1 MKRREFITLLGGAT
15 AWPLAARA
23 QRSERMRRVGVLF
36 GSASD
41 AAALGWM
48 AAFQQEL
55 QEMGWTNNRNVYI
68 DSRFAGGDV
77 DRMRAQAAELVGMPA
92 DVIVASGTLQVHTL
106 QQLTHT
112 IPIVFVQASDPVGDG
127 FVASLARP
135 GGNATGFPNVE
146 SSMSSKWLELLKE
159 AAPRTERI
167 AVVFHPDAS
176 PRRGAFFLG
185 PAETAAAVLGV
196 MLVRAPIRDDQSI
209 EASLKSLAQEP
220 GAGIIVTPDSF
231 VFPKRDLIIATA
243 ARHHLPAVYPFREFA
258 ASGGLIS
265 YGAVSIDLYRRA
277 ASYVN
282 RILNGEKPADLPVQ
296 LPTKF
301 ELVINLNTAKVLG
314 LDVPPMLLA
323 RADEVIE

>member
-1 MKRREFITLLGGAT
+1 MRRRQFVTLIGSAAA

-23 QRSERMRRVGVLF
+23 QRNERTRRVGVLF

-92 DVIVASGTLQVHTL
+92 DVIVASGTLQMHTL

-112 IPIVFVQASDPVGDG
+112 IPTVFVQASDPVGDG

-146 SSMSSKWLELLKE
+146 SSMSIEMARVAQRGCASDGTHCSCVSSRCFP
-159 AAPRTERI
+159 AQGRI
-167 AVVFHPDAS
+167 
-176 PRRGAFFLG
+176 FLG
-185 PAETAAAVLGV
+185 AG
-196 MLVRAPIRDDQSI
+196 RD
-209 EASLKSLAQEP
+209 
-220 GAGIIVTPDSF
+220 
-231 VFPKRDLIIATA
+231 
-243 ARHHLPAVYPFREFA
+243 
-258 ASGGLIS
+258 
-265 YGAVSIDLYRRA
+265 RRCG
-277 ASYVN
+277 S
-282 RILNGEKPADLPVQ
+282 RSD
-296 LPTKF
+296 
-301 ELVINLNTAKVLG
+301 
-314 LDVPPMLLA
+314 A
-323 RADEVIE
+323 RARANS